1 MCPQSCPLEPACLP
15 TLLTQSVPLGGT
27 LWGHTSAQEGHNG
40 GKTVGKIWAPVEHMG
55 AHFGGTLWGT
65 LWGRILMG
73 IPVRE
78 HFVETRWGVTL
89 GNTLAPMVHFGG
101 TQWWPK
107 CPLKVFL

>member
-1 MCPQSCPLEPACLP
+1 MGAHVGPRG
-15 TLLTQSVPLGGT
+15 TQ
-27 LWGHTSAQEGHNG
+27 W

-107 CPLKVFL
+107 CSLKVFL